1 MGCETSWGTTV
12 GLDEDAETEKR
23 DCINPL
29 TEGERKICGRTSAGV
44 ASVFPSKL

>member
-1 MGCETSWGTTV
+1 MGCESSWGATV
-12 GLDEDAETEKR
+12 GLEEDAETEKR

-44 ASVFPSKL
+44 ESVSGSKL